1 MAKFVKISCSN
12 FFFMIY
18 LYQECDILKK
28 KLLLL
33 ACLFLG
39 ITLTGCGKAT
49 ENKLEVFKKAMVSEL
64 TSYEAKATANAKVES
79 EGVSVDISLPVTL
92 KLDLKDGIKAYA
104 KVEKT
109 SLIPNDVEVYVT
121 LNDKTVTA
129 YTSTEDEEGKY
140 WVKSTE
146 NLDESLNL
154 DASNYKEET
163 KKYIDKYLTDDTVK
177 YIGEEDSLK
186 HYQVII
192 NDNLLQQIAKD
203 FEQELEK
210 TGIEF
215 KIDVYLNKDNNI
227 AKVRIDFVDVLSKA
241 AELAKDEIEDSQ
253 FDLSAIKTLDITV
266 EFTNHNNTKVE
277 IPEDVIK
284 NAIDTNDF
292 DYDFDDEL

>member
-1 MAKFVKISCSN
+1 M
-12 FFFMIY
+12 
-18 LYQECDILKK
+18 KK

-39 ITLTGCGKAT
+39 LGVTGCGKA
-49 ENKLEVFKKAMVSEL
+49 EESKLEVFKKAMVSEL

-79 EGVSVDISLPVTL
+79 EGISVDISVPATL
-92 KLDLKDGIKAYA
+92 KLDLKDGVKAYV
-104 KVEKT
+104 KVDQT
-109 SLIPNDVEVYVT
+109 SLLPNETEVYAT

-129 YTSTEDEEGKY
+129 YVSTEDEEGKY

-154 DASNYKEET
+154 DMSNYNEEA

-177 YIGEEDSLK
+177 YIGEEDNLK

-203 FEQELEK
+203 FEQEIEK

-215 KIDVYLNKDNNI
+215 KIDVYLNQDNNI
-227 AKVRIDFVDVLSKA
+227 AKVRIDFVDVLNKA
-241 AELAKDEIEDSQ
+241 ADLAKGELEDSQ
-253 FDLSAIKTLDITV
+253 IDLSMFKTLDITV

-284 NAIDTNDF
+284 NAIDAT
-292 DYDFDDEL
+292 DYDEELNYDINDEL